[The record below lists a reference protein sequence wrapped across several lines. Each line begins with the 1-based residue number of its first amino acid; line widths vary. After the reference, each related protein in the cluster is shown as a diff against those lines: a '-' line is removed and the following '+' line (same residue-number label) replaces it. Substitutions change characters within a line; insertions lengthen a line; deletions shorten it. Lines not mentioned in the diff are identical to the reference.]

1 MLASNIADAAAQEPS
16 RSSAPPSTATRNS
29 GGAGMPKIMCAV
41 WRQRSRACAKCD
53 STSCRHMCR
62 RKDSYTSQ
70 HSERTP
76 RAAWTTASLVEH
88 PHARHVA
95 PEVVSACRAGTRDSN
110 LQPTHVAAAVE
121 TAAPHTER
129 TPRAARPHPICPSN
143 VAMRATRRQGT
154 PVAPSVTAI
163 SCRCVLPPQNQL
175 LPSTVRE
182 KDENKKKTH
191 RAVQPA
197 AKSEG
202 KHRDCRS
209 ERRRAATRRPQPEA
223 ERAGRGARLD
233 AATQSRE
240 VSCGLSSS

>member
-16 RSSAPPSTATRNS
+16 RSSAPPSAATRNS
-29 GGAGMPKIMCAV
+29 GGAGMPKIMCTV

-121 TAAPHTER
+121 TAAPPQR
-129 TPRAARPHPICPSN
+129 GPRAQRAHTLSARRMSPC
-143 VAMRATRRQGT
+143 
-154 PVAPSVTAI
+154 AP
-163 SCRCVLPPQNQL
+163 
-175 LPSTVRE
+175 
-182 KDENKKKTH
+182 
-191 RAVQPA
+191 
-197 AKSEG
+197 
-202 KHRDCRS
+202 
-209 ERRRAATRRPQPEA
+209 
-223 ERAGRGARLD
+223 RGARGRQLRR
-233 AATQSRE
+233 A
-240 VSCGLSSS
+240 